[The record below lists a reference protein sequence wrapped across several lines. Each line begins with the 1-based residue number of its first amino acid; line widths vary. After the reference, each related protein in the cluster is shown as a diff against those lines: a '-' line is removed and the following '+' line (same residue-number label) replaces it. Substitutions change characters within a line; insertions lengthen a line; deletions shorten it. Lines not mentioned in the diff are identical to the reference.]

1 MPGMALGGIQE
12 DFPEEVTSW
21 VPKGSRQGFD
31 GLGVGEVEGEKHA
44 RGREQP
50 QGHRCVHLPAVRE
63 DEDIKGQAARVLKA
77 KMEPVLPSNGNERTQ

>member
-1 MPGMALGGIQE
+1 MALGGIQE
-12 DFPEEVTSW
+12 DFPEEVTNW

-50 QGHRCVHLPAVRE
+50 RGHRCVHLPVVR
-63 DEDIKGQAARVLKA
+63 GR
-77 KMEPVLPSNGNERTQ
+77 GR